1 MYRADLENIC
11 APMKPEEVLQH
22 LLELQEA
29 LGNSAWGTPE
39 DLRAVTAGAKVMTAV
54 LRLRVGKALL
64 DDLVLSKQG
73 ILTPMVLHWD
83 GLDELSREEILLA
96 ACLSER
102 LQHYSWLEIDEW
114 IRTIIQDSISARSK
128 GTVTIGGVG

>member
-64 DDLVLSKQG
+64 
-73 ILTPMVLHWD
+73 TPIVLHWD